1 MEEAEDRVKGLII
14 DEPHISNILNGAKD
28 WEIRNR
34 FFPYKIPKIIGL
46 LTKKNHTYPH
56 SILGYAEV
64 TGCYS
69 MTPPQMLNYNHRHQA
84 SDFIQ
89 RNPNYMKAKIL
100 YAYELGDVWRL
111 PTPDPYNYKQGQVVW
126 VDI

>member
-1 MEEAEDRVKGLII
+1 MEEAEDRMKGLII
-14 DEPHISNILNGAKD
+14 DEPHISNILNGVKD

-34 FFPYKIPKIIGL
+34 SFPYKIPKTIGL

-64 TGCYS
+64 IACYS
-69 MTPPQMLNYNHRHQA
+69 MTPLQMLNYNHRHQA
-84 SDFIQ
+84 SSFIQ
-89 RNPNYMKAKIL
+89 RNPNYMNAKIL
-100 YAYELGDVWRL
+100 YAYELGAVLKL
-111 PTPDPYNYKQGQVVW
+111 PTPDPYKYRKGQVVW